1 MHQQFSSVTPQDHL
15 DEGTATPDGQEH
27 GAREHGAHE
36 HSAHEHGASDHRT
49 ISSEATGHHGADPG
63 AAVAAARW
71 RRLAPLAVGG
81 LTAAATLAVTW
92 WNPSDTGAPLCPSK
106 FVFGVDCPFCGTT
119 RATAALAR
127 GQFGRALDH
136 NALWVVL
143 IPFIG
148 VAFVLWVVSAFRDRP
163 MPTVSLPRWAWI
175 GLGVAF
181 VAFGVSRNLDVT
193 AFTRWLGA
201 DAGAL

>member
-1 MHQQFSSVTPQDHL
+1 M
-15 DEGTATPDGQEH
+15 
-27 GAREHGAHE
+27 
-36 HSAHEHGASDHRT
+36 
-49 ISSEATGHHGADPG
+49 
-63 AAVAAARW
+63 
-71 RRLAPLAVGG
+71 
-81 LTAAATLAVTW
+81 
-92 WNPSDTGAPLCPSK
+92 
-106 FVFGVDCPFCGTT
+106 FGVDCPFCGTT

>member
-63 AAVAAARW
+63 AAAAAARW

-136 NALWVVL
+136 NAL
-143 IPFIG
+143 
-148 VAFVLWVVSAFRDRP
+148 
-163 MPTVSLPRWAWI
+163 
-175 GLGVAF
+175 
-181 VAFGVSRNLDVT
+181 
-193 AFTRWLGA
+193 
-201 DAGAL
+201 